1 MPKTTTIRSLRLHQF
16 AGVLLM
22 LLLFAGIGGWA
33 AFASISGAVIAEAR
47 IVVET
52 NPKKLQHPEGGVV
65 SEILVAD
72 GSRVEAGQLLLRLD
86 ETETRANLAI
96 INGMLDELIARQA
109 RLEAE
114 RDGKNDFRIP
124 DALAAGRLDRAT
136 LTAAL
141 VGQRGLFVARRAA
154 KQGEQEQLRF
164 KIEQLGEAITGLQAQ
179 QASKERQLSLISS
192 ELTAVK
198 GLQDKGLVRLNRLL
212 ALERELARLE
222 GERGSLIAQIA
233 GKRGEISE
241 THLRII
247 QIDKNQ
253 SSEIVTELRD
263 AQTKIAELTEKRLAA
278 EIRLRRTEI
287 RAPRSGIVY
296 QLNVHTIGGVV
307 TAGEPVMLIAPEQ
320 DALIVEAHVRPA
332 DIDQVKAGQRTTIR
346 LHAFDTTSTPEIIG
360 EVAVV
365 WPDSIAD
372 TKLQTQTQYYVVRI
386 KIAKE
391 ELAKLGRRTLVA
403 GMLAEAFIETQP
415 RTALTYLLKPLS
427 DRISHAWRE
436 R

>member
-1 MPKTTTIRSLRLHQF
+1 MRQTATVRSLRLYQLL
-16 AGVLLM
+16 GLLLM
-22 LLLFAGIGGWA
+22 LLLFVGIGGWA

-72 GSRVEAGQLLLRLD
+72 GARVEAGQLLLRLD

-96 INGMLDELIARQA
+96 ISAMLDELIARQA

-114 RDGKNDFRIP
+114 RDGASGVKVPEKF
-124 DALAAGRLDRAT
+124 AGRLDRT
-136 LTAAL
+136 GLSAAL
-141 VGQRGLFVARRAA
+141 TGQESLFVARRAA
-154 KQGEQEQLRF
+154 KQGEQEQLRY
-164 KIEQLGEAITGLQAQ
+164 KIEQLGEEIRGLEAQ
-179 QASKERQLSLISS
+179 QTSKERQLGLISS
-192 ELTAVK
+192 ELTTLK
-198 GLQDKGLVRLNRLL
+198 GLQDKGLIRLNRIL

-241 THLRII
+241 TRLRVI
-247 QIDKNQ
+247 QIDKNLT
-253 SSEIVTELRD
+253 SEIVTELRET
-263 AQTKIAELTEKRLAA
+263 QTKIAELTEKRLAA
-278 EIRLRRTEI
+278 EIRLQRTEI

-307 TAGEPVMLIAPEQ
+307 AAGEQVMLIAPEQ

-346 LHAFDTTSTPEIIG
+346 MHAFDATLTPEIIG

-365 WPDSIAD
+365 SPDSVAD
-372 TKLQTQTQYYVVRI
+372 TQAQPQTHYYVVRI
-386 KIAKE
+386 KIDSK
-391 ELAKLGRRTLVA
+391 ELAKLGGRTLLP
-403 GMLAEAFIETQP
+403 GMLAEAFIETQT
-415 RTALTYLLKPLS
+415 RTVLKYLLKPLS
-427 DRISHAWRE
+427 DRIAHTWRE

>member
-1 MPKTTTIRSLRLHQF
+1 MANTTTIRSLRLHQL
-16 AGVLLM
+16 AGLSLM

-65 SEILVAD
+65 SEILVTD
-72 GSRVEAGQLLLRLD
+72 GARVEAGQLLLRLD

-96 INGMLDELIARQA
+96 INTMLDELIARQA

-114 RDGKNDFRIP
+114 RDGKDDFRIP
-124 DALAAGRLDRAT
+124 EALAAGRLDRAT
-136 LTAAL
+136 LTSAV
-141 VGQRGLFVARRAA
+141 VGQRALFVARRTA
-154 KQGEQEQLRF
+154 KQGEQEQLRY
-164 KIEQLGEAITGLQAQ
+164 KIEQLGEAISGLEAQ
-179 QASKERQLSLISS
+179 RASKERQLSLITS
-192 ELTAVK
+192 ELTAVQ
-198 GLQDKGLVRLNRLL
+198 GLKDKGLVRLNRLL
-212 ALERELARLE
+212 GLERELARLE

-247 QIDKNQ
+247 QIDKNR

-278 EIRLRRTEI
+278 EIRLQRTEM

-307 TAGEPVMLIAPEQ
+307 TAGEAVMLIAPEQ

-332 DIDQVKAGQRTTIR
+332 DIDQVIAGQRTTIR

-360 EVAVV
+360 RVAIV
-365 WPDSIAD
+365 WPDSVTD
-372 TKLQTQTQYYVVRI
+372 TKAQTQYYVVRI

-391 ELAKLGRRTLVA
+391 ELVKLGRRTLVP
-403 GMLAEAFIETQP
+403 GMLAEALIETQP

>member
-1 MPKTTTIRSLRLHQF
+1 MAMPKTTTVRSLRLYQL
-16 AGVLLM
+16 AGVLLV

-72 GSRVEAGQLLLRLD
+72 GARVEAGQLLLRLD

-96 INGMLDELIARQA
+96 IDSMLDELIARHA

-114 RDGKNDFRIP
+114 RDRQEDFKLP
-124 DALAAGRLDRAT
+124 AELGGRLDRT
-136 LTAAL
+136 RFKAAL

-154 KQGEQEQLRF
+154 KQGEQEQLRY
-164 KIEQLGEAITGLQAQ
+164 KIEQLGEEVRGLQAQ
-179 QASKERQLSLISS
+179 QVSKERQLSLISS

-222 GERGSLIAQIA
+222 GERAALIAQIA

-241 THLRII
+241 TQLRII
-247 QIDKNQ
+247 QIDKNL
-253 SSEIVTELRD
+253 SSEVVTELRE

-278 EIRLRRTEI
+278 EIRLQRTEI

-296 QLNVHTIGGVV
+296 QLNAHTIGGVV

-332 DIDQVKAGQRTTIR
+332 DIDQVNAGQRTTIR
-346 LHAFDTTSTPEIIG
+346 LHAFDATSTPEIIG

-365 WPDSIAD
+365 WPDSVAD
-372 TKLQTQTQYYVVRI
+372 AKGQTQYYVVRI

-391 ELAKLGRRTLVA
+391 ELAKLGRRTLVP

>member
-1 MPKTTTIRSLRLHQF
+1 MANTTTIRSLRLHQL
-16 AGVLLM
+16 AGLSLM

-65 SEILVAD
+65 SEILVTD
-72 GSRVEAGQLLLRLD
+72 GARVEAGQLLLRLD

-96 INGMLDELIARQA
+96 INTMLDELIARQA

-114 RDGKNDFRIP
+114 RDGKDDFRIAE
-124 DALAAGRLDRAT
+124 ALAAGRLDRAT
-136 LTAAL
+136 LTSAV
-141 VGQRGLFVARRAA
+141 VGQRALFVARRTA
-154 KQGEQEQLRF
+154 KQGEQEQLRY
-164 KIEQLGEAITGLQAQ
+164 KIEQLGEAISGLEAQ
-179 QASKERQLSLISS
+179 RASKERQLSLITS
-192 ELTAVK
+192 ELTAVQ
-198 GLQDKGLVRLNRLL
+198 GLKDKGLVRLNRLL
-212 ALERELARLE
+212 GLERELARLE

-247 QIDKNQ
+247 QIDKNR

-278 EIRLRRTEI
+278 EIRLQRTEM

-332 DIDQVKAGQRTTIR
+332 DIDQVIAGQRTTIR

-360 EVAVV
+360 RVAIV
-365 WPDSIAD
+365 WPDSVTH
-372 TKLQTQTQYYVVRI
+372 TKAQTQYYVVRI

-391 ELAKLGRRTLVA
+391 ELVKLGRRTLVP
-403 GMLAEAFIETQP
+403 GMLAEALIETQP